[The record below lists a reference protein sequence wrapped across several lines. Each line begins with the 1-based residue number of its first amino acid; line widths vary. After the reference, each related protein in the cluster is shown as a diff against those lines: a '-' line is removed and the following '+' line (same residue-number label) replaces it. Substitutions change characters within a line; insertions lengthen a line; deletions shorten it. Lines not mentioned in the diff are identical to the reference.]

1 VTLGI
6 LQLIIQAIHK
16 REKLFSLGDG
26 CLGGKP
32 VEVLPTEGLHMTGSE
47 EKKRR
52 GYGREYEE

>member
-32 VEVLPTEGLHMTGSE
+32 VEVLPTEGLHMSGSE

-52 GYGREYEE
+52 GYGRE